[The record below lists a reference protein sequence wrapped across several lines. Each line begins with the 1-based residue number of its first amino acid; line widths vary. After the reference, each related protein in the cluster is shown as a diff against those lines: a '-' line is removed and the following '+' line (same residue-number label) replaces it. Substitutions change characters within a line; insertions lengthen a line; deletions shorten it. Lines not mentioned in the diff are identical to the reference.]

1 MCENLF
7 NGAREGRLDA
17 KRRASRLLKRSNKKE
32 FLRELM
38 VIIYIRIITEIA
50 AVLFLYLK

>member
-38 VIIYIRIITEIA
+38 VIIYIKIITEIA